1 MTTLPVTTSSP
12 RGTRTSRTR
21 KTRFVCISDTH
32 NCTVKLPKGDVLIH
46 AGDLTNQGSYSE
58 LCKAIQWLE
67 KADFEVKIVIAG
79 NHDVT
84 LDAPFYSANSDTF
97 HNQSPQSLSQ
107 CLSLVTSSPSITYLS
122 HAPAT
127 IRLCSP
133 TGPRTTFTVFGSPY
147 SPCQEQGVWAFQ
159 YGRDS
164 DQAEALWGAVPLDTD
179 ILVTHTP
186 PYRHCDEAVSRRKAM
201 GCEMLRRAMWRVRP
215 RLHVCGHV
223 HEGRGVERV
232 MWDLDRGGNV
242 QYKEGGVEGWT
253 DEGVG
258 GKMSLVDLTGRRG
271 RRLEN
276 DGGHRHEAIAGSGGL
291 EAAEDGADGS
301 MVEDEKV
308 EDGFRSDPCC
318 GLYLP
323 RTAAEGPEPAVGSH
337 TPTMGDPPAVFLCT
351 GTLGLGQSLT
361 TNRSPVRSDT
371 EALMGRMG
379 RRETCVINCAVTA
392 TNWPHTGG
400 RRFNKPIVVD
410 LDLPVLA

>member
-1 MTTLPVTTSSP
+1 
-12 RGTRTSRTR
+12 
-21 KTRFVCISDTH
+21 
-32 NCTVKLPKGDVLIH
+32 
-46 AGDLTNQGSYSE
+46 
-58 LCKAIQWLE
+58 
-67 KADFEVKIVIAG
+67 
-79 NHDVT
+79 
-84 LDAPFYSANSDTF
+84 
-97 HNQSPQSLSQ
+97 
-107 CLSLVTSSPSITYLS
+107 
-122 HAPAT
+122 
-127 IRLCSP
+127 
-133 TGPRTTFTVFGSPY
+133 
-147 SPCQEQGVWAFQ
+147 
-159 YGRDS
+159 
-164 DQAEALWGAVPLDTD
+164 
-179 ILVTHTP
+179 
-186 PYRHCDEAVSRRKAM
+186 M

-258 GKMSLVDLTGRRG
+258 GKMSLVELTGRRG
-271 RRLEN
+271 RRLDN
-276 DGGHRHEAIAGSGGL
+276 DGGHLHEAIEGSGGL
-291 EAAEDGADGS
+291 EAAEDGADES

-308 EDGFRSDPCC
+308 EDGFRSDPRC

-323 RTAAEGPEPAVGSH
+323 RTAAEGPEPVVGPH
-337 TPTMGDPPAVFLCT
+337 TPTMGDPAAVFLCT
-351 GTLGLGQSLT
+351 GTLGLGQSLN